1 MVYGPSVP
9 PKRRKHLLNHTTL
22 FSRFAKWTS
31 YAAGHPVTFTSAL
44 FIILL
49 WALTGSFFCYSDTW
63 QLVINTG
70 TTIVTFLVVFLVQN
84 TQNRD
89 SAAIQLKLDELI
101 RAMNGAHNS
110 FLDIENRTEEHIAQ
124 LKDRF
129 EKLAQDARE
138 DLKGGIKDIGTP
150 EVEVDVE

>member
-1 MVYGPSVP
+1 LSYFSIF
-9 PKRRKHLLNHTTL
+9 LLIQKAQKLVNHTSL

-31 YAAGHPVTFTSAL
+31 SAAGHPITFTSAVS
-44 FIILL
+44 IILL
-49 WALTGSFFCYSDTW
+49 WALTGSFFNFSDTW

-110 FLDIENRTEEHIAQ
+110 FLDIENMTEQHIRQ
-124 LKDRF
+124 IKERF
-129 EKLAQDARE
+129 EKLAQNARE
-138 DLKGGIKDIGTP
+138 DLKGGLKDIGTP
-150 EVEVDVE
+150 EVDVD